1 MTDFLDNSGIR
12 DIGVCSATVESYP
25 EDSRRGVPCVYCRS
39 VIPAGKFAFWS
50 GAKRLLSADC
60 PACERRVTL
69 ATSTWRRW
77 LRSLSMNDTE
87 QWKRVL
93 RP

>member
-1 MTDFLDNSGIR
+1 VTASLNNGGSNDL
-12 DIGVCSATVESYP
+12 GVPNAGAELRAG
-25 EDSRRGVPCVYCRS
+25 DSQPGVPCVYCRS

-77 LRSLSMNDTE
+77 LRSLST
-87 QWKRVL
+87 
-93 RP
+93 

>member
-1 MTDFLDNSGIR
+1 MTASLNNGGSNDL
-12 DIGVCSATVESYP
+12 GVPNAGAELRAG
-25 EDSRRGVPCVYCRS
+25 DSQPGVPCVYCRS

-77 LRSLSMNDTE
+77 LRSLST
-87 QWKRVL
+87 
-93 RP
+93 